1 MCPGCAALRFPVAF
15 PWVGTAVC
23 WHRLHRQRGPLSALM
38 AMAAGTPGAARQG
51 CGAGSC
57 VIIGNFCLF
66 SGLNSASSQCISIT
80 DVLQPLSIP
89 MPAPPTPPRAPTAP
103 HPMAQ
108 GTAQARQ
115 ALVQYG
121 CIYVVPHSVPGAPGH
136 CTAMY
141 YVFEL

>member
-23 WHRLHRQRGPLSALM
+23 WHRLYRQRGPLSALM

-89 MPAPPTPPRAPTAP
+89 MPAPPTPPSGSYSSTSYGTGHSSGQAGPGPVWLHLRGPTLC
-103 HPMAQ
+103 
-108 GTAQARQ
+108 ARCPRP
-115 ALVQYG
+115 L
-121 CIYVVPHSVPGAPGH
+121 HSHVL
-136 CTAMY
+136 C
-141 YVFEL
+141 V

>member
-89 MPAPPTPPRAPTAP
+89 MPAPPTPPSGSYSSTSYGTGHSSGQAGPGPVWLHLRGPTLC
-103 HPMAQ
+103 
-108 GTAQARQ
+108 ARCPRP
-115 ALVQYG
+115 L
-121 CIYVVPHSVPGAPGH
+121 HSHVL
-136 CTAMY
+136 C
-141 YVFEL
+141 V